1 MTTSANTGTN
11 TTDLP
16 LDFEAALARCA
27 QGDQFALRAI
37 YERERRWLMAVVLR
51 LVQRRELAEEILHD
65 AFLQIWNKAGTY
77 NPGLGSARGWIYTVV
92 RHRAL
97 NVLRAQSSAL
107 ERDDERFEE
116 LMDAHTAWH
125 ADDQSAERRALAQC
139 LERLE
144 EQRRHAVMLAFV
156 DGYSHEQ
163 VAAQLNAPLGTVKS
177 WIRRGLIALK
187 ECLS

>member
-1 MTTSANTGTN
+1 MTAA
-11 TTDLP
+11 TDTPELP

-37 YERERRWLMAVVLR
+37 YERERRWLMATVLR
-51 LVQRRELAEEILHD
+51 LVRRRELAEEILHD
-65 AFLQIWNKAGTY
+65 AFLQIWNKAATY
-77 NPGLGSARGWIYTVV
+77 NPALGSARGWIYTVV

-97 NVLRAQSSAL
+97 NALRSQNASP
-107 ERDDERFEE
+107 ERDDEHFEE
-116 LMDAHTAWH
+116 LIDAHAAWH
-125 ADDQSAERRALAQC
+125 ADDQSAEQRALAQC

-144 EQRRHAVMLAFV
+144 EQRRQAVLLAFV

-163 VAAQLNAPLGTVKS
+163 VAAQLGSPLGTVKS
-177 WIRRGLIALK
+177 WIRRGLVALR